1 MNKFLEGAKKVGDKY
16 RLQEKISA
24 KPEKIATTEKI
35 LIEGKSYE
43 PKTKYRFKVW
53 DSNFNANGRNYANIL
68 NKVVK
73 ENRTTIGLMNHPED
87 EPDTRNIFG
96 VEKNPRIDS
105 DGWLSV
111 EFYPCGEYGKLIA
124 DIIDNDGPLEI
135 SSSALGDIDSNGYVL
150 EEGFELERYFD
161 VVTDC
166 SNRLIQFPNYTLKHE
181 EGNFEKI
188 SDEGVS
194 NREITESTVKL
205 HRDNAVD
212 SNNRG
217 ENSMPDSNEKLL
229 KETMKMNIKSLIKDS
244 DKTQNLHEKKEILES
259 AHSYAQSLE
268 EEKDLREDIEK
279 KLEEVDNE
287 IKKLSEKGLQTDSL
301 TESVKKLTEDKKIL
315 MKEVS
320 TLNEEIAKLEKK
332 YKVVSSM
339 YEEKQYKA
347 GEDEV
352 KKNRRLAKEVCA
364 LKLKLRRQS
373 NALEEE
379 KNKSK
384 IMKIKLERVEAI
396 ANTKVDAEVVKSLE
410 EKVQILEQRNSKLS
424 KSLREM
430 RLDSIST
437 PQKSLQE
444 RNRERTKFQRVKET
458 LEGKKENET
467 KINLSEDD
475 KMEKMLKGEF

>member
-1 MNKFLEGAKKVGDKY
+1 MNKFLEGAKKVGDRY
-16 RLQEKISA
+16 RLQEKIFA

-135 SSSALGDIDSNGYVL
+135 SSSALGDIDNNGYVL

-229 KETMKMNIKSLIKDS
+229 KETMKMNIKSLVKDS

-437 PQKSLQE
+437 PRKSLQE
-444 RNRERTKFQRVKET
+444 KNRERTKFQRVKET
-458 LEGKKENET
+458 LEEKKENET

>member
-1 MNKFLEGAKKVGDKY
+1 MNTFLEGAKKIGNRY
-16 RLQEKISA
+16 RLQEKIIV

-53 DSNFNANGRNYANIL
+53 NSDFNANGRNYANIL

-111 EFYPCGEYGKLIA
+111 EFYPCGEYGKLIS

-135 SSSALGDIDSNGYVL
+135 SSSALGDIDNNGYVL

-161 VVTDC
+161 IVTDC
-166 SNRLIQFPNYTLKHE
+166 SNRLVQFPNYTLKHE
-181 EGNFEKI
+181 EGNLEKV
-188 SDEGVS
+188 SDEGIS
-194 NREITESTVKL
+194 NREITESVVKQ
-205 HRDNAVD
+205 HGDNATD

-217 ENSMPDSNEKLL
+217 ENIMPENEKLL

-244 DKTQNLHEKKEILES
+244 DKTENLHEKKEILQS
-259 AHSYAQSLE
+259 AHSYAQNL
-268 EEKDLREDIEK
+268 EEKDLNEEIEK
-279 KLEEVDNE
+279 KLEEVNNE
-287 IKKLSEKGLQTDSL
+287 IKVLSEKGLQTDSL
-301 TESVKKLTEDKKIL
+301 NESIKKLTEDKKIL
-315 MKEVS
+315 MKEVT
-320 TLNEEIAKLEKK
+320 TLNEEIAVLEKK
-332 YKVVSSM
+332 YKVVASM

-373 NALEEE
+373 NTLEEE
-379 KNKSK
+379 KQKSK
-384 IMKIKLERVEAI
+384 IMKIKMDRMEAI
-396 ANTKVDAEVVKSLE
+396 ANTKVEAEVVNNLKEKIKYLEHQNSSLHSCLRNMR
-410 EKVQILEQRNSKLS
+410 EKKLNEKPVSKFDKTLRN
-424 KSLREM
+424 
-430 RLDSIST
+430 I
-437 PQKSLQE
+437 
-444 RNRERTKFQRVKET
+444 KE
-458 LEGKKENET
+458 KRIKENSQ
-467 KINLSEDD
+467 INSSEKKDLNED
-475 KMEKMLKGEF
+475 EKMEKMLKGEF